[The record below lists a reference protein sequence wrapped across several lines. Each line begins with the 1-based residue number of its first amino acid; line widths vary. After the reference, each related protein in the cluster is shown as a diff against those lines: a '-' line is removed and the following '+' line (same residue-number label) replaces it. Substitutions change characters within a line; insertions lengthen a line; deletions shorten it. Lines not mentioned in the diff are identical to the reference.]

1 MNLSS
6 AHYDQIMR
14 EYDNQRLQNMHAL
27 NQRTLKIYENF
38 PQIKQLDEQISQLA
52 EEYADSFT
60 KEGGMNF
67 AEYRRKLSELRQEK
81 EALLK
86 CYRIDPTELTM
97 QYHCPDCQ
105 DTGYIGNEKCH
116 CFRQRIIDEMYQQSN
131 LREILKAENF
141 STLSY
146 KYYDTEN
153 LEKMKVAVETCKKFA
168 ESFDNTFENILLCGT
183 VGIGKTFLSNCI
195 AKEILDQGHSVLYL
209 SAFQLFD
216 LMAKNSFSGNKP
228 GEESVAKQYPH
239 IFESDLLIIDDLG
252 TELANSFTMAGFFLV
267 INERILRKKST
278 LISTNLSPEEI
289 LTTYTERTASR
300 IISNYTMLKLSG
312 SDIRLKKKLGG
323 F

>member
-1 MNLSS
+1 MKLSES
-6 AHYDQIMR
+6 HFDAIMR
-14 EYDNQRLQNMHAL
+14 EYDNQRIENMHAL
-27 NQRTLKIYENF
+27 NARTREVYDRF
-38 PQIKQLDEQISQLA
+38 PEIQQLDEQIAQLA
-52 EEYADSFT
+52 EDYAVSLT
-60 KEGGMNF
+60 QTGGMTLN
-67 AEYRRKLSELRQEK
+67 EYRKKLADLRMEK

-86 CYRIDPTELTM
+86 CFRIEPSVLQLQYR
-97 QYHCPDCQ
+97 CPDCQ
-105 DTGYIGNEKCH
+105 DTGYIENEKCH

-131 LREILKAENF
+131 LKEILKAENF

-146 KYYDTEN
+146 QYYDAEN
-153 LEKMKVAVETCKKFA
+153 LEKMRVAIETCKNFT
-168 ESFDNTFENILLCGT
+168 ENFDKTFDNILLCGT

-216 LMAKNSFSGNKP
+216 LMAKNSFSGNSAK
-228 GEESVAKQYPH
+228 ETDFAKQYPH
-239 IFESDLLIIDDLG
+239 IFDSDLLIIDDLG
-252 TELANSFTMAGFFLV
+252 TELINSFTVAGFFLV

-289 LTTYTERTASR
+289 FTTYTDRTASR
-300 IISNYTMLKLSG
+300 IIANYTMLKLSG

>member
-1 MNLSS
+1 MNLSA
-6 AHYDQIMR
+6 AHYDAIMR
-14 EYDNQRLQNMHAL
+14 EYDNQRLENMHAL
-27 NQRTLKIYENF
+27 NSRIQGVYDRFPEIKQIDTQISELAENF
-38 PQIKQLDEQISQLA
+38 AQ
-52 EEYADSFT
+52 SFT
-60 KEGGMNF
+60 KEHVMSF
-67 AEYRRKLSELRQEK
+67 EEYRRKLSDLRMEK

-86 CYRIDPTELTM
+86 CYRIDPKMLQM
-97 QYHCPDCQ
+97 QYHCPDCK
-105 DTGYIGNEKCH
+105 DTGYIENEKCH
-116 CFRQRIIDEMYQQSN
+116 CFKQRIIDEMYQQSN
-131 LREILKAENF
+131 LREILNTENF

-146 KYYDTEN
+146 QYYDQEN
-153 LEKMKVAVETCKKFA
+153 MEKMQIAIETCKKFT
-168 ESFDNTFENILLCGT
+168 ENFDKTFENILLCGT

-216 LMAKNSFSGNKP
+216 LMAKNSFSGNAHQ
-228 GEESVAKQYPH
+228 EDMVAKQYPH

-252 TELANSFTMAGFFLV
+252 TELANSFTMTGFFLV

-278 LISTNLSPEEI
+278 IISTNLSPEEI
-289 LTTYTERTASR
+289 LTTYTERCASR

>member
-1 MNLSS
+1 MNLSA
-6 AHYDQIMR
+6 AHYDSIMR
-14 EYDNQRLQNMHAL
+14 EYDEQRLQNMHAL
-27 NQRTLKIYENF
+27 NARTQEIYKKVPKIQEIDN
-38 PQIKQLDEQISQLA
+38 QISELA
-52 EEYADSFT
+52 ANFAASLT
-60 KEGGMNF
+60 SNTGMNF
-67 AEYRRKLSELRQEK
+67 EDYRRKLADLRMEK

-86 CYRIDPTELTM
+86 CFRIMPQELQM
-97 QYHCPDCQ
+97 QYRCPDCQ
-105 DTGYIGNEKCH
+105 DTGYIENEKCH
-116 CFRQRIIDEMYQQSN
+116 CLKQRIIDEMYQQSN
-131 LREILKAENF
+131 LREILKEENF

-146 KYYDTEN
+146 NYYDAEN
-153 LEKMKVAVETCKKFA
+153 MQKMQIAIEKCKNFA
-168 ESFDNTFENILLCGT
+168 ENFDKGFENILLCGT

-216 LMAKNSFSGNKP
+216 LMAKNSFSGNTPK
-228 GEESVAKQYPH
+228 EDSVAKQYPH
-239 IFESDLLIIDDLG
+239 IFNSDLLIIDDLG
-252 TELANSFTMAGFFLV
+252 TELANSFTLAGFFLV

-289 LTTYTERTASR
+289 FTTYTERTASR

>member
-6 AHYDQIMR
+6 AHYDLIMR
-14 EYDNQRLQNMHAL
+14 EYDNQRLENMHAL
-27 NQRTLKIYENF
+27 NERTLKIYENY
-38 PQIKQLDEQISQLA
+38 PEIRQLDEQISQLA
-52 EEYADSFT
+52 ENYADSFT
-60 KEGGMNF
+60 SESGMSF
-67 AEYRRKLSELRQEK
+67 ADYRKKLSDLRQEK

-86 CYRIDPTELTM
+86 CYRINPAELTM

-105 DTGYIGNEKCH
+105 DTGYIENEKCH

-168 ESFDNTFENILLCGT
+168 ENFDNTFENILLCGT

-216 LMAKNSFSGNKP
+216 LMAKNSFSGNGPK
-228 GEESVAKQYPH
+228 EESVAKQYPH

>member
-1 MNLSS
+1 MSLFAASF
-6 AHYDQIMR
+6 DQIMR
-14 EYDNQRLQNMHAL
+14 EYDDQRLENTRQMNA
-27 NQRTLKIYENF
+27 RIAEAYEKY
-38 PQIKQLDEQISQLA
+38 PQIREIDELISDLA
-52 EEYADSFT
+52 KEHAASFT
-60 KEGGMNF
+60 DGAQMSF
-67 AEYRRKLSELRQEK
+67 DTYRRKLADLRAEK

-86 CYRIDPTELTM
+86 CYRIAPETLQM
-97 QYHCPDCQ
+97 QYHCPDCK
-105 DTGYIGNEKCH
+105 DTGYINNEKCH
-116 CFRQRIIDEMYQQSN
+116 CLKQKIINQMYQQSN
-131 LREILKAENF
+131 LREILDAENF

-146 KYYDTEN
+146 QYYDDEN
-153 LEKMKVAVETCKKFA
+153 MEQMKIAIERCKKFT
-168 ESFDNTFENILLCGT
+168 ENFDKSFENILLCGT

-216 LMAKNSFSGNKP
+216 LMAKYTFSSNASK
-228 GEESVAKQYPH
+228 EDAFAKQYPH
-239 IFESDLLIIDDLG
+239 IFDSDLLIIDDLG
-252 TELANSFTMAGFFLV
+252 TELTNHFTLAGFFLV

-312 SDIRLKKKLGG
+312 SDIRLRKKLGG

>member
-1 MNLSS
+1 VNLSA
-6 AHYDQIMR
+6 AHYDAIMR
-14 EYDNQRLQNMHAL
+14 EYDNQRLENMHAL
-27 NQRTLKIYENF
+27 NARIQGVYDRFPEIRQIDTQISDLAENF
-38 PQIKQLDEQISQLA
+38 AQ
-52 EEYADSFT
+52 SFT
-60 KEGGMNF
+60 KEHVMSF
-67 AEYRRKLSELRQEK
+67 EEYRRKLAELRMEK

-86 CYRIDPTELTM
+86 CYRIDPEMLQM
-97 QYHCPDCQ
+97 QYRCPDCK
-105 DTGYIGNEKCH
+105 DTGYIDNEKCH
-116 CFRQRIIDEMYQQSN
+116 CFKQRIIDEMYQQSN

-146 KYYDTEN
+146 RYYDAEN
-153 LEKMKVAVETCKKFA
+153 MEKMQIAIETCKNFA
-168 ESFDNTFENILLCGT
+168 ENFDKTFENILLCGT

-195 AKEILDQGHSVLYL
+195 AKEVLDKGHSVLYL

-216 LMAKNSFSGNKP
+216 LMAKNSFSGNAPK
-228 GEESVAKQYPH
+228 ESSVAKQYPH

-252 TELANSFTMAGFFLV
+252 TELANSFTMTGFFLV
-267 INERILRKKST
+267 INERILRKNST

-289 LTTYTERTASR
+289 LTTYTERCASR

>member
-1 MNLSS
+1 MNLSA
-6 AHYDQIMR
+6 AHYDAIMR
-14 EYDNQRLQNMHAL
+14 EYDNQRLENMHAL
-27 NQRTLKIYENF
+27 NSRIQGVYDRFPEIKQIDTQISELAENF
-38 PQIKQLDEQISQLA
+38 AQ
-52 EEYADSFT
+52 SFT
-60 KEGGMNF
+60 KEHVMSF
-67 AEYRRKLSELRQEK
+67 EEYRRTLSDLRMEK

-86 CYRIDPTELTM
+86 CYRIDPQMLQM
-97 QYHCPDCQ
+97 QYHCPDCK
-105 DTGYIGNEKCH
+105 DTGYIENEKCH
-116 CFRQRIIDEMYQQSN
+116 CFKQRIIDEMYQQSN
-131 LREILKAENF
+131 LREILNAENF

-146 KYYDTEN
+146 QYYDQEN
-153 LEKMKVAVETCKKFA
+153 MKKMQIAIETCKKFT
-168 ESFDNTFENILLCGT
+168 ENFDKSFENILLCGT

-216 LMAKNSFSGNKP
+216 LMAKNSFSGNAHQ
-228 GEESVAKQYPH
+228 EDMVAKQYPH

-252 TELANSFTMAGFFLV
+252 TELANSFTMTGFFLV

-278 LISTNLSPEEI
+278 IISTNLSPEEI
-289 LTTYTERTASR
+289 LTTYTERCASR

>member
-1 MNLSS
+1 VNLSA
-6 AHYDQIMR
+6 AHFDSIMR
-14 EYDNQRLQNMHAL
+14 EYDNQRLENMHGL
-27 NQRTLKIYENF
+27 NARTQAVYDKF
-38 PQIKQLDEQISQLA
+38 PEIKQIDQQISELA
-52 EEYADSFT
+52 EKFAASFT
-60 KEGGMNF
+60 TEGVMSFAQYKE
-67 AEYRRKLSELRQEK
+67 KLSDLRMEK

-86 CYRIDPTELTM
+86 CYRIDPKELQM
-97 QYHCPDCQ
+97 QYRCPDCQ
-105 DTGYIGNEKCH
+105 DTGYIENEKCH
-116 CFRQRIIDEMYQQSN
+116 CLKQRIIDEMYQQSN
-131 LREILKAENF
+131 LREILNAENF

-146 KYYDTEN
+146 RYYDQEN
-153 LEKMKVAVETCKKFA
+153 MEKMQVAIETCTKFA
-168 ESFDNTFENILLCGT
+168 ENFDKTFENILLCGT

-195 AKEILDQGHSVLYL
+195 AKEVLDKGHSVLYL

-216 LMAKNSFSGNKP
+216 LMAKNSFSGNAPK
-228 GEESVAKQYPH
+228 ESSVAEQYPH
-239 IFESDLLIIDDLG
+239 IFDSDLLIIDDLG

>member
-1 MNLSS
+1 MNLSA
-6 AHYDQIMR
+6 AHFDAIMR
-14 EYDNQRLQNMHAL
+14 EYDNQRLENMHAF
-27 NQRTLKIYENF
+27 NARTQEVYEKY
-38 PQIKQLDEQISQLA
+38 PMIKQIDEQISDLA
-52 EEYADSFT
+52 GNFATSFT
-60 KEGGMNF
+60 TENGMNF
-67 AEYRRKLSELRQEK
+67 EDYRRKLSDLRMEK
-81 EALLK
+81 DALLK
-86 CYRIDPTELTM
+86 CYKISPESLQM
-97 QYHCPDCQ
+97 QYRCPDCK
-105 DTGYIGNEKCH
+105 DTGYIENEKCH
-116 CFRQRIIDEMYQQSN
+116 CFQQRIIDEMYQQSN

-146 KYYDTEN
+146 EYYDKEN
-153 LEKMKVAVETCKKFA
+153 IDKMQIAIERCKSFA
-168 ESFDNTFENILLCGT
+168 ETFDKTFENILLCGT

-195 AKEILDQGHSVLYL
+195 AKEVLDKGHSVLYL

-216 LMAKNSFSGNKP
+216 LMAKNSFSGNSPKDAD
-228 GEESVAKQYPH
+228 VAKQYPH

>member
-1 MNLSS
+1 MNLSA
-6 AHYDQIMR
+6 AHYDAIMR
-14 EYDNQRLQNMHAL
+14 EYDNQRLENMHAF
-27 NQRTLKIYENF
+27 NGRVQDVYDKY
-38 PQIKQLDEQISQLA
+38 PMIKQIDEQISELA
-52 EEYADSFT
+52 ENFATSFT
-60 KEGGMNF
+60 TKNGMNF
-67 AEYRRKLSELRQEK
+67 EEYRRKLADLRMEK

-86 CYRIDPTELTM
+86 CYQIAPETLQM
-97 QYHCPDCQ
+97 QYRCPDCK
-105 DTGYIGNEKCH
+105 DTGYIDNEKCH

-141 STLSY
+141 STLTY
-146 KYYDTEN
+146 EYYDKEN
-153 LEKMKVAVETCKKFA
+153 LDKMKIAIDRCKNFA
-168 ESFDNTFENILLCGT
+168 ENFDKTFENILLCGT

-195 AKEILDQGHSVLYL
+195 AKEVLDQGHSVLYL

-216 LMAKNSFSGNKP
+216 LMAKNSFSGNASK
-228 GEESVAKQYPH
+228 EDFVAKQYPH

>member
-1 MNLSS
+1 MNLSA
-6 AHYDQIMR
+6 AHYDAIMR
-14 EYDNQRLQNMHAL
+14 EYDNQRLENMHAL
-27 NQRTLKIYENF
+27 NSRIQGVYDRFPEIKQIDTQISELAENF
-38 PQIKQLDEQISQLA
+38 AQ
-52 EEYADSFT
+52 SFT
-60 KEGGMNF
+60 KEHVMSF
-67 AEYRRKLSELRQEK
+67 EEYRRKLSDLRMEK

-86 CYRIDPTELTM
+86 CYRIDPQMLQM
-97 QYHCPDCQ
+97 QYHCPDCK
-105 DTGYIGNEKCH
+105 DTGYIENEKCH
-116 CFRQRIIDEMYQQSN
+116 CFKQRIIDEMYQQSN
-131 LREILKAENF
+131 LREILNAENF

-146 KYYDTEN
+146 QYYDQEN
-153 LEKMKVAVETCKKFA
+153 MEKMQIAIETCKKFT
-168 ESFDNTFENILLCGT
+168 ENFDKTFENILLCGT

-216 LMAKNSFSGNKP
+216 LMAKNSFSGNAHQ
-228 GEESVAKQYPH
+228 EDMVAKQYPH

-252 TELANSFTMAGFFLV
+252 TELANSFTMTGFFLV

-278 LISTNLSPEEI
+278 IISTNLSPEEI
-289 LTTYTERTASR
+289 LTTYTERCASR

>member
-1 MNLSS
+1 MNLSES
-6 AHYDQIMR
+6 LFDSIMR
-14 EYDNQRLQNMHAL
+14 EYDNQRLENMRQL
-27 NQRTLKIYENF
+27 NTRISETYDKF
-38 PQIKQLDEQISQLA
+38 PEIKQLDEQISRLA
-52 EEYADSFT
+52 ESYAASFT
-60 KEGGMNF
+60 KTGGMSF
-67 AEYRRKLSELRQEK
+67 EEYRRKLADLRMEK

-86 CYRIDPTELTM
+86 CYRIAPEALQM
-97 QYHCPDCQ
+97 QYRCPDCQ

-116 CFRQRIIDEMYQQSN
+116 CLRQRIIDEMYQQSN
-131 LREILKAENF
+131 LREILKIENF

-146 KYYDTEN
+146 QYYDADN
-153 LEKMKVAVETCKKFA
+153 LEKMKIAIEACKRFT
-168 ESFDNTFENILLCGT
+168 ENFDKTFENILLCGT

-216 LMAKNSFSGNKP
+216 LMAKNSFSGNALK
-228 GEESVAKQYPH
+228 EESIAKQYPH

-252 TELANSFTMAGFFLV
+252 TELANSFTVAGFFLV
-267 INERILRKKST
+267 INERILHKKST

-289 LTTYTERTASR
+289 LTTYTDRTASR

>member
-1 MNLSS
+1 MNLSA
-6 AHYDQIMR
+6 AHYDAIMR
-14 EYDNQRLQNMHAL
+14 EYDNQRLENMHAL
-27 NQRTLKIYENF
+27 NSRIQGVYDRFPEIRQIDTQISELAENF
-38 PQIKQLDEQISQLA
+38 AQ
-52 EEYADSFT
+52 SFT
-60 KEGGMNF
+60 KEQVMSF
-67 AEYRRKLSELRQEK
+67 EEYRRKLSDLRMEK

-86 CYRIDPTELTM
+86 CYRIDPKMLQM
-97 QYHCPDCQ
+97 QYHCPDCK
-105 DTGYIGNEKCH
+105 DTGYIENEKCH
-116 CFRQRIIDEMYQQSN
+116 CFKQRIIDEMYQQSN
-131 LREILKAENF
+131 LREILNTENF

-146 KYYDTEN
+146 QYYDQEN
-153 LEKMKVAVETCKKFA
+153 MEKMQIAIETCKKFT
-168 ESFDNTFENILLCGT
+168 ENFDKTFENILLCGT

-216 LMAKNSFSGNKP
+216 LMAKNSFSGNAHQ
-228 GEESVAKQYPH
+228 EDMVAKQYPH

-252 TELANSFTMAGFFLV
+252 TELANSFTMTEFFLV

-278 LISTNLSPEEI
+278 IISTNLSPEEI
-289 LTTYTERTASR
+289 LTTYTERCASR

>member
-6 AHYDQIMR
+6 AHYDSIMR
-14 EYDNQRLQNMHAL
+14 EYDNQRLENMHAL
-27 NQRTLKIYENF
+27 NARTQEVYDRF
-38 PQIKQLDEQISQLA
+38 PEIKEIDEQISDLA
-52 EEYADSFT
+52 ERFAASFT
-60 KEGGMNF
+60 KEGAMSFG
-67 AEYRRKLSELRQEK
+67 EYRQKLSDLRMEK

-86 CYRIDPTELTM
+86 CCRIEPKTLQM
-97 QYHCPDCQ
+97 QYRCPDCQ
-105 DTGYIGNEKCH
+105 DTGYIENEKCH
-116 CFRQRIIDEMYQQSN
+116 CFKQRIIDEMYQQSN
-131 LREILKAENF
+131 LREILKEENF

-146 KYYDTEN
+146 KYYDVEN
-153 LEKMKVAVETCKKFA
+153 MEKMQVAIETCKNFT
-168 ESFDNTFENILLCGT
+168 ENFDKTFENILLCGT

-195 AKEILDQGHSVLYL
+195 AKELLDQGHSVLYL

-216 LMAKNSFSGNKP
+216 LMAKNSFSGNMSK
-228 GEESVAKQYPH
+228 EESVAKQYPH

-300 IISNYTMLKLSG
+300 IISNYKMLKLSG

>member
-1 MNLSS
+1 MNLSETVFDS
-6 AHYDQIMR
+6 IMR
-14 EYDNQRLQNMHAL
+14 EYDNQRLENVRKL
-27 NQRTLKIYENF
+27 NERIADVYDRF
-38 PQIKQLDEQISQLA
+38 PEIKQLDEQISQLA
-52 EEYADSFT
+52 ESYADSLT
-60 KEGGMNF
+60 KKGGMSF
-67 AEYRRKLSELRQEK
+67 RECKEKLSDLRMEK

-86 CYRIDPTELTM
+86 CRHIPPEALQIQYR
-97 QYHCPDCQ
+97 CPDCQ

-116 CFRQRIIDEMYQQSN
+116 CLRQRMIDEMYQQSN
-131 LREILKAENF
+131 LREILKTENF

-146 KYYDTEN
+146 QYYDPDNLEQMRIAIEACKRFTEN
-153 LEKMKVAVETCKKFA
+153 FNK
-168 ESFDNTFENILLCGT
+168 TFENILLCGT

-216 LMAKNSFSGNKP
+216 LMAKNSFSGNTP
-228 GEESVAKQYPH
+228 REASIAKQYPH

-252 TELANSFTMAGFFLV
+252 TELANSFTVAGFFLV
-267 INERILRKKST
+267 INERILHKKPT

-289 LTTYTERTASR
+289 LTTYTDRTASR

>member
-1 MNLSS
+1 MNLSA
-6 AHYDQIMR
+6 AHYDAIMR
-14 EYDNQRLQNMHAL
+14 EYDNQRLENMHAF
-27 NQRTLKIYENF
+27 NGRVQDVYDKY
-38 PQIKQLDEQISQLA
+38 PMIKQIDEQISELA
-52 EEYADSFT
+52 ENFATSFT
-60 KEGGMNF
+60 TENGMNF
-67 AEYRRKLSELRQEK
+67 EEYRRKLADLRMEK

-86 CYRIDPTELTM
+86 CYQIAPETLQM
-97 QYHCPDCQ
+97 QYRCPDCK
-105 DTGYIGNEKCH
+105 DTGYIDNEKCH

-141 STLSY
+141 STLTY
-146 KYYDTEN
+146 EYYDKEN
-153 LEKMKVAVETCKKFA
+153 LDKMKIAIDRCKNFA
-168 ESFDNTFENILLCGT
+168 ENFDKTFENILLCGT

-195 AKEILDQGHSVLYL
+195 AKEVLDQGHSVLYL

-216 LMAKNSFSGNKP
+216 LMAKNSFSGNAPK
-228 GEESVAKQYPH
+228 EDFVAKQYPH

>member
-1 MNLSS
+1 MNLSA
-6 AHYDQIMR
+6 AHYDSIMR
-14 EYDNQRLQNMHAL
+14 EYDNQRLENMHAL
-27 NQRTLKIYENF
+27 NSRTQSVYERF
-38 PQIKQLDEQISQLA
+38 PEIKQIDDQISDLA
-52 EEYADSFT
+52 EKFASSFT
-60 KEGGMNF
+60 SEGIMNF
-67 AEYRRKLSELRQEK
+67 EEYKKKLSDLRMEK

-86 CYRIDPTELTM
+86 CYHISPKELQM
-97 QYHCPDCQ
+97 QYRCQDCQ
-105 DTGYIGNEKCH
+105 DTGYIENEKCH
-116 CFRQRIIDEMYQQSN
+116 CFKQRIIDEMYQQSN

-146 KYYDTEN
+146 KYYDQEN
-153 LEKMKVAVETCKKFA
+153 IKQMQIAIDTCKNFVEKFDK
-168 ESFDNTFENILLCGT
+168 SFENILLCGT

-216 LMAKNSFSGNKP
+216 LMAKNSFSAGDSK
-228 GEESVAKQYPH
+228 ESDVAKQYPY

-252 TELANSFTMAGFFLV
+252 TELANRFTVAGFFLV

-289 LTTYTERTASR
+289 LTTYTERCASR

>member
-1 MNLSS
+1 MNLSA
-6 AHYDQIMR
+6 AHFDSIMR
-14 EYDNQRLQNMHAL
+14 EYDNQRLENMHGL
-27 NQRTLKIYENF
+27 NARTQAVYDKF
-38 PQIKQLDEQISQLA
+38 PEIKQIDQQISELA
-52 EEYADSFT
+52 EKFATSFT
-60 KEGGMNF
+60 TEGIMSFAQYKE
-67 AEYRRKLSELRQEK
+67 KLSDLRMEK

-86 CYRIDPTELTM
+86 CYRIEPKELQM
-97 QYHCPDCQ
+97 QYRCPDCQ
-105 DTGYIGNEKCH
+105 DTGYIENEKCH
-116 CFRQRIIDEMYQQSN
+116 CLKQRIIDEMYQQSN
-131 LREILKAENF
+131 LREILNAENF

-146 KYYDTEN
+146 RYYDQEN
-153 LEKMKVAVETCKKFA
+153 MEKMQVAIETCTKFA
-168 ESFDNTFENILLCGT
+168 ENFDKTFENILLCGT

-195 AKEILDQGHSVLYL
+195 AKEILDKGHSVLYL

-216 LMAKNSFSGNKP
+216 LMAKNSFSGNAPK
-228 GEESVAKQYPH
+228 EDFVAKQYPH

-252 TELANSFTMAGFFLV
+252 TELANSFTLAGFFLV

-278 LISTNLSPEEI
+278 IISTNLSPQEI

>member
-1 MNLSS
+1 VNLSA
-6 AHYDQIMR
+6 AHYDAIMR
-14 EYDNQRLQNMHAL
+14 EYDNQRLENMHAL
-27 NQRTLKIYENF
+27 NSRIQGVYDRFPEIKQIDTQISELAENF
-38 PQIKQLDEQISQLA
+38 AQ
-52 EEYADSFT
+52 SFT
-60 KEGGMNF
+60 KEHVMSF
-67 AEYRRKLSELRQEK
+67 EEYRRKLSDLRMEK

-86 CYRIDPTELTM
+86 CYRIDPQMLQM
-97 QYHCPDCQ
+97 QYHCPDCK
-105 DTGYIGNEKCH
+105 DTGYIENEKCH
-116 CFRQRIIDEMYQQSN
+116 CFKQRIIDEMYQQSN
-131 LREILKAENF
+131 LREILNAENF

-146 KYYDTEN
+146 QYYDQEN
-153 LEKMKVAVETCKKFA
+153 MEKMQIAIETCKKFT
-168 ESFDNTFENILLCGT
+168 ENFDKTFENILLCGT

-216 LMAKNSFSGNKP
+216 LMAKNSFSGNAHQ
-228 GEESVAKQYPH
+228 EDMVAKQYPH

-252 TELANSFTMAGFFLV
+252 TELANSFTMTGFFLV

-278 LISTNLSPEEI
+278 IISTNLSPEEI
-289 LTTYTERTASR
+289 LTTYTERCASR

>member
-1 MNLSS
+1 MNLSA
-6 AHYDQIMR
+6 AHYDSIMR
-14 EYDNQRLQNMHAL
+14 EYDNQRLENMHAL
-27 NQRTLKIYENF
+27 NARTQSVYERF
-38 PQIKQLDEQISQLA
+38 PEIKQIDDQISDLA
-52 EEYADSFT
+52 ERFASSFT
-60 KEGGMNF
+60 SEGIMNF
-67 AEYRRKLSELRQEK
+67 EQYKSKLSDLRMEK

-86 CYRIDPTELTM
+86 CYHISPKELQM
-97 QYHCPDCQ
+97 QYRCQDCQ

-116 CFRQRIIDEMYQQSN
+116 CFKQRIIDEMYQQSN

-146 KYYDTEN
+146 KYYDQEN
-153 LEKMKVAVETCKKFA
+153 IKQMQIAIDTCKNFVEKFDK
-168 ESFDNTFENILLCGT
+168 SFENILLCGT

-216 LMAKNSFSGNKP
+216 LMAKNSFSAGDSKE
-228 GEESVAKQYPH
+228 GDVAKQYPY

-252 TELANSFTMAGFFLV
+252 TELANRFTVAGFFLV

-289 LTTYTERTASR
+289 LSTYTERCASR

>member
-1 MNLSS
+1 MNLSA
-6 AHYDQIMR
+6 AHFDSIMR
-14 EYDNQRLQNMHAL
+14 EYDNQRLENMHGL
-27 NQRTLKIYENF
+27 NARTQAVYDKF
-38 PQIKQLDEQISQLA
+38 PEIKQIDQQISELA
-52 EEYADSFT
+52 EKFATSFT
-60 KEGGMNF
+60 TEGIMSFAQYKE
-67 AEYRRKLSELRQEK
+67 KLSDLRMEK

-86 CYRIDPTELTM
+86 CFHIAPEVLQM
-97 QYHCPDCQ
+97 QYRCPDCQ
-105 DTGYIGNEKCH
+105 DTGYIENEKCH
-116 CFRQRIIDEMYQQSN
+116 CLRQRMIDEMYQQSN
-131 LREILKAENF
+131 LREILNTENF

-146 KYYDTEN
+146 QYYDADN
-153 LEKMKVAVETCKKFA
+153 LDKMKVAIETCKKFT
-168 ESFDNTFENILLCGT
+168 ENFDKTFENILLCGT

-216 LMAKNSFSGNKP
+216 LMAKHSFSGNAPKD
-228 GEESVAKQYPH
+228 GDFAKQYPH
-239 IFESDLLIIDDLG
+239 IFDSDLLIIDDLG
-252 TELANSFTMAGFFLV
+252 TELINSFTVAGFFLV

-289 LTTYTERTASR
+289 FTTYTDRTASR

>member
-6 AHYDQIMR
+6 AQYDAIMR
-14 EYDNQRLQNMHAL
+14 EYDDQRLKNTQAL
-27 NQRTLKIYENF
+27 NERTRKIYDRF
-38 PQIKQLDEQISQLA
+38 PEIQQIDTLISNLA
-52 EEYADSFT
+52 TQFAASFT
-60 KEGGMNF
+60 QESLMSF
-67 AEYRRKLSELRQEK
+67 DEYRRKLDDLRMEK
-81 EALLK
+81 EALMK
-86 CYRIDPTELTM
+86 CYHISPEDLQM
-97 QYHCPDCQ
+97 QYRCADCK
-105 DTGYIGNEKCH
+105 DTGYIENEKCH
-116 CFRQRIIDEMYQQSN
+116 CFRQKIIDEMYQQSN
-131 LREILKAENF
+131 LREILKEENF

-146 KYYDTEN
+146 KYYDEKN
-153 LEKMKVAVETCKKFA
+153 IEKMRIAIETCKKFT
-168 ESFDNTFENILLCGT
+168 ETFDKSFENILLCGT

-216 LMAKNSFSGNKP
+216 LMAKNTFSGNSPKS
-228 GEESVAKQYPH
+228 ESVAKQYPH
-239 IFESDLLIIDDLG
+239 IFDCDLLIIDDLG
-252 TELANSFTMAGFFLV
+252 TELANNFTMAGFFLV

-312 SDIRLKKKLGG
+312 NDIRLTKKLGG

>member
-1 MNLSS
+1 MNLSA
-6 AHYDQIMR
+6 AHYDSIMR
-14 EYDNQRLQNMHAL
+14 EYDNQRLENMHAL
-27 NQRTLKIYENF
+27 NARTQSVYERF
-38 PQIKQLDEQISQLA
+38 PEIKQIDDQISDLA
-52 EEYADSFT
+52 EKFASSFT
-60 KEGGMNF
+60 SEGIMNF
-67 AEYRRKLSELRQEK
+67 EQYKGKLSDLRMEK

-86 CYRIDPTELTM
+86 CYHISPKELQM
-97 QYHCPDCQ
+97 QYRCQDCQ

-116 CFRQRIIDEMYQQSN
+116 CFKQRIIDEMYQQSN

-146 KYYDTEN
+146 KYYDQEN
-153 LEKMKVAVETCKKFA
+153 IKQMQIAIDTCKNFVEKFDK
-168 ESFDNTFENILLCGT
+168 SFENILLCGT

-216 LMAKNSFSGNKP
+216 LMAKNSFSAGDSK
-228 GEESVAKQYPH
+228 ESDVAKQYPY

-252 TELANSFTMAGFFLV
+252 TELANRFTVAGFFLV

-289 LTTYTERTASR
+289 LSTYTERCASR

>member
-1 MNLSS
+1 MNLSA
-6 AHYDQIMR
+6 AHYDAIMR
-14 EYDNQRLQNMHAL
+14 EYDNQRLENMHAL
-27 NQRTLKIYENF
+27 NARIQGVYDRFPEIRQIDTQISDLAENF
-38 PQIKQLDEQISQLA
+38 A
-52 EEYADSFT
+52 ESFT
-60 KEGGMNF
+60 KEHVMSF
-67 AEYRRKLSELRQEK
+67 EEYRRKLAELRMEK

-86 CYRIDPTELTM
+86 CYRIDPEMLQM
-97 QYHCPDCQ
+97 QYRCPDCE
-105 DTGYIGNEKCH
+105 DTGYIDNEKCH
-116 CFRQRIIDEMYQQSN
+116 CFKQRIIDEMYQQSN

-146 KYYDTEN
+146 RYYDAEN
-153 LEKMKVAVETCKKFA
+153 MEKMQIAIETCKNFA
-168 ESFDNTFENILLCGT
+168 ENFDKTFENILLCGT

-195 AKEILDQGHSVLYL
+195 AKEVLDKGHSVLYL

-216 LMAKNSFSGNKP
+216 LMAKNSFSGNAPK
-228 GEESVAKQYPH
+228 ESSVAKQYPH

-252 TELANSFTMAGFFLV
+252 TELANSFTMTGFFLV

-289 LTTYTERTASR
+289 LTTYTERCASR

>member
-1 MNLSS
+1 MNLSE
-6 AHYDQIMR
+6 AHFDSIMR
-14 EYDNQRLQNMHAL
+14 EYDNQRIENLHAL
-27 NQRTLKIYENF
+27 NKRTLEVYEKF
-38 PQIKQLDEQISQLA
+38 PEIKALDLQISQLA
-52 EEYADSFT
+52 EDYADSFVKT
-60 KEGGMNF
+60 SGMSF
-67 AEYRRKLSELRQEK
+67 AEYKRKLDDLRMEK

-86 CYRIDPTELTM
+86 CFHIAPEVLQM
-97 QYHCPDCQ
+97 QYRCPDCQ
-105 DTGYIGNEKCH
+105 DTGYIENEKCH
-116 CFRQRIIDEMYQQSN
+116 CLRQRMIDEMYQQSN
-131 LREILKAENF
+131 LREILNTENF

-146 KYYDTEN
+146 QYYDADN
-153 LEKMKVAVETCKKFA
+153 LDKMKVAIETCKKFT
-168 ESFDNTFENILLCGT
+168 ENFDKTFENILLCGT

-216 LMAKNSFSGNKP
+216 LMAKHSFSGNAPKD
-228 GEESVAKQYPH
+228 GDFAKQYPH
-239 IFESDLLIIDDLG
+239 IFDSDLLIIDDLG
-252 TELANSFTMAGFFLV
+252 TELINSFTVAGFFLV

-289 LTTYTERTASR
+289 FTTYTDRTASR

>member
-6 AHYDQIMR
+6 AHYDSIMR
-14 EYDNQRLQNMHAL
+14 EYDNQRLENMHAL
-27 NQRTLKIYENF
+27 NARTQEVYDRF
-38 PQIKQLDEQISQLA
+38 PEIKEIDEQISDLA
-52 EEYADSFT
+52 EKFAASFT
-60 KEGGMNF
+60 KEGAMSFG
-67 AEYRRKLSELRQEK
+67 EYRQKLSDLRMEK

-86 CYRIDPTELTM
+86 CCHIEPETLQM
-97 QYHCPDCQ
+97 QYRCPDCQ
-105 DTGYIGNEKCH
+105 DTGYIENEKCH
-116 CFRQRIIDEMYQQSN
+116 CFKQRIIDEMYQQSN
-131 LREILKAENF
+131 LREILKEENF

-146 KYYDTEN
+146 KYYDVEN
-153 LEKMKVAVETCKKFA
+153 MEKMQVAIETCKNFT
-168 ESFDNTFENILLCGT
+168 ENFDKTFENILLCGT

-195 AKEILDQGHSVLYL
+195 AKELLDKGHSVLYL

-216 LMAKNSFSGNKP
+216 LMAKNSFSGNNTK
-228 GEESVAKQYPH
+228 EESVAKQYPH

-300 IISNYTMLKLSG
+300 IISNYKMLKLSG

>member
-1 MNLSS
+1 VNLSA
-6 AHYDQIMR
+6 AHYDAIMR
-14 EYDNQRLQNMHAL
+14 EYDNQRLENMHAL
-27 NQRTLKIYENF
+27 NARIQGVYERFPEIRQIDTQISELAENF
-38 PQIKQLDEQISQLA
+38 AQ
-52 EEYADSFT
+52 SFT
-60 KEGGMNF
+60 KEHVMSF
-67 AEYRRKLSELRQEK
+67 EEYRRKLSDLRMEK

-86 CYRIDPTELTM
+86 CYHIDPKMLQM
-97 QYHCPDCQ
+97 QYRCSDCK
-105 DTGYIGNEKCH
+105 DTGYIKNEKCH
-116 CFRQRIIDEMYQQSN
+116 CFKQRIIDEMYQQSN
-131 LREILKAENF
+131 LREILNAENF

-146 KYYDTEN
+146 RYYDTEN
-153 LEKMKVAVETCKKFA
+153 MEKMQIAIETCKKFT
-168 ESFDNTFENILLCGT
+168 ENFDKTFENILLCGT

-216 LMAKNSFSGNKP
+216 LMAKNSFSGNSPK
-228 GEESVAKQYPH
+228 EDSVAKQYPH

-252 TELANSFTMAGFFLV
+252 TELANSFTMTGFFLV

-289 LTTYTERTASR
+289 LTTYTERCASR

>member
-1 MNLSS
+1 MNLSA
-6 AHYDQIMR
+6 AHFDSIMR
-14 EYDNQRLQNMHAL
+14 EYDNQRLENMHGL
-27 NQRTLKIYENF
+27 NARTQAVYDKF
-38 PQIKQLDEQISQLA
+38 PEIKQIDEQISELA
-52 EEYADSFT
+52 EKFAASFT
-60 KEGGMNF
+60 TEGVMSFAQYKE
-67 AEYRRKLSELRQEK
+67 KLSDLRMEK

-86 CYRIDPTELTM
+86 CYRIDPKELQM
-97 QYHCPDCQ
+97 QYRCPDCQ
-105 DTGYIGNEKCH
+105 DTGYIENEKCH
-116 CFRQRIIDEMYQQSN
+116 CLKQRIIDEMYQQSN
-131 LREILKAENF
+131 LREILNAENF

-146 KYYDTEN
+146 RYYDQEN
-153 LEKMKVAVETCKKFA
+153 MEKMQVAIETCTKFV
-168 ESFDNTFENILLCGT
+168 ENFDKTFENILLCGT

-195 AKEILDQGHSVLYL
+195 AKEILDKGHSVLYL

-216 LMAKNSFSGNKP
+216 LMAKNSFSGNAPK
-228 GEESVAKQYPH
+228 EDFVAKQYPH

-252 TELANSFTMAGFFLV
+252 TELANSFTLAGFFLV

-278 LISTNLSPEEI
+278 IISTNLSPQEI